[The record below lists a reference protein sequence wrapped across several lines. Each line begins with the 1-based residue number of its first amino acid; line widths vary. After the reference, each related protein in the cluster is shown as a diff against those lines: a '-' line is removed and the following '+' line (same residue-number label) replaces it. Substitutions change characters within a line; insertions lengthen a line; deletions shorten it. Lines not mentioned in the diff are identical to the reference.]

1 VEGLPRAHCVTF
13 PTAESGFKRLPAVAA
28 LTRIR
33 ALRAAKKSNI
43 VLLAAGEPLK
53 NSEFFNLYNH
63 GFVRVAVGIPEVRVA
78 DPGFNGA
85 RTIELMERAER
96 EKAILVL
103 FPELGLTAY
112 SCEDLFHQQALL
124 ENALQALNRV
134 LKASESLNSVGVVG
148 MPLQIDDLLF
158 NCAVV
163 LFRGK
168 ILGIIPKT
176 FLPNYREFY
185 EYRQFAPAPAAR
197 SSAIDVLDQRQI
209 PFGERL
215 LFQCQSQRD
224 FTFFVEICEDLW
236 VPIPPS
242 CDAALAGATMIL
254 NLSASNITIGK
265 DEYRHNLVSNQ
276 SARCLASYLYAA
288 AGPGESTTDLAWDG
302 HAIVYENGTLVAE
315 SERFCYESQLVVAEL
330 DLERLKLERMRQ
342 NSFGQSIQYYRD
354 ELRQFRSIAFDIQ
367 LPETGRM
374 LCKRNFERFPY
385 VPSDP
390 VLRDR
395 RCYEAYNIQ
404 VQGLVKR
411 LQSSRISKIV
421 IGVSGGLD
429 STHALIVAARALDLL
444 ELPRSNLLG
453 YTMPGFATT
462 QRTLENAKALMD
474 AVGCSASEVDIRP
487 SCEQMLRDIGHPY
500 ARGEPVYDVTFENV
514 QAGERTS
521 HLFRLANLHQA
532 LVLGTSDL
540 SELALGWCTYGVGDH
555 MSHYSVNASVPKT
568 LIQFLIRWVAD
579 TKQLGEKTSRIL
591 RSILDTEFSPELI
604 PGDPNGE
611 QPGQRTE
618 DAIGPYELQDFN
630 LYYTA
635 RFGYLPSKIAFLA
648 YCAWR
653 DRARGPWPEI
663 PEDRRHQYTVS
674 DIKQWLSV
682 FAWRFFQVSQFK
694 RSCIPNAPK
703 VGSGGSLS
711 PRGDY
716 RAPSDS
722 EATAWLEEIKQIP
735 DMDPMARG

>member
-1 VEGLPRAHCVTF
+1 MR
-13 PTAESGFKRLPAVAA
+13 
-28 LTRIR
+28 
-33 ALRAAKKSNI
+33 
-43 VLLAAGEPLK
+43 

-63 GFVRVAVGIPEVRVA
+63 GFVRAAVGIPEVRVA
-78 DPGFNGA
+78 DPAFNGA
-85 RTIELMERAER
+85 RTLELMERAEG
-96 EKAILVL
+96 EKVVLIL

-124 ENALQALNRV
+124 DGALEALSSV
-134 LKASESLNSVGVVG
+134 LKASAALNLVAVVG
-148 MPLQIDDLLF
+148 MPLQVDDLLF

-163 LFRGK
+163 LTRGK

-185 EYRQFAPAPAAR
+185 EYRQFAPASAAR
-197 SSAIDVLDQRQI
+197 STAVDILDQRTI
-209 PFGERL
+209 PFGEHL
-215 LFQCQSQRD
+215 LFQCEARQG

-236 VPIPPS
+236 VPVPPS
-242 CDAALAGATMIL
+242 SGAALAGATVIL

-265 DEYRHNLVSNQ
+265 DEYRHNLVANQ

-302 HAIVYENGTLVAE
+302 HAMVYENGTLITE
-315 SERFCYESQLVVAEL
+315 SERFCYDSQLVVAEL
-330 DLERLKLERMRQ
+330 DLERLIQERMRQ
-342 NSFGQSIQYYRD
+342 NSFGQSMQRHRE
-354 ELRQFRSIAFDIQ
+354 ELRQFRRIDFNIDF
-367 LPETGRM
+367 PGTGRL
-374 LCKRNFERFPY
+374 LCKRVVERFPY

-390 VLRDR
+390 ALRDR

-429 STHALIVAARALDLL
+429 STHALIVAARATDLL
-444 ELPRSNLLG
+444 GLPRSNILG
-453 YTMPGFATT
+453 YTMPGFATS
-462 QRTLENAKALMD
+462 QRTLANAKALMD
-474 AVGCSASEVDIRP
+474 AVGCAAHEVDIRP

-521 HLFRLANLHQA
+521 HLFRFANLNQG

-555 MSHYSVNASVPKT
+555 MSHYGVNASVPKT

-579 TKQLGEKTSRIL
+579 TNQLGEKTSAIL
-591 RSILDTEFSPELI
+591 RSIVETEFSPELI

-618 DAIGPYELQDFN
+618 DVIGPYELQDFN
-630 LYYTA
+630 LYYIA

-648 YCAWR
+648 YCSWR
-653 DRARGPWPEI
+653 DRTLGQWPDI
-663 PEDRRHQYTVS
+663 PESRRNQYTIG
-674 DIKQWLSV
+674 DIKRWLSI
-682 FAWRFFQVSQFK
+682 FAWRFFQLSQFK

-735 DMDPMARG
+735 DEDPLTKT

>member
-1 VEGLPRAHCVTF
+1 MKTG
-13 PTAESGFKRLPAVAA
+13 
-28 LTRIR
+28 
-33 ALRAAKKSNI
+33 
-43 VLLAAGEPLK
+43 
-53 NSEFFNLYNH
+53 EFFNLYNH
-63 GFVRVAVGIPEVRVA
+63 RLIRAAVGVPEVRVA
-78 DPGFNGA
+78 DPAFNA
-85 RTIELMERAER
+85 ERTIELMKRAVL
-96 EKAILVL
+96 EKAVLVL

-112 SCEDLFHQQALL
+112 SCEDLFQQQSLL
-124 ENALQALNRV
+124 EAAHEALSSV
-134 LKASESLNSVGVVG
+134 LKASETLNLVAVVG
-148 MPLQIDDLLF
+148 MPLQVDDLLF

-163 LFRGK
+163 VSHGK

-176 FLPNYREFY
+176 YLPNYREFY
-185 EYRQFAPAPAAR
+185 EYRQFAPASAVR
-197 SSAIDVLDQRQI
+197 STAIDLLDQRQI
-209 PFGERL
+209 PFGEHL
-215 LFQCQSQRD
+215 LFQGEALQG

-242 CDAALAGATMIL
+242 CNAALAGATIIL

-265 DEYRHNLVSNQ
+265 DEYRHNLVANQ
-276 SARCLASYLYAA
+276 SARCLSSYLYAA

-302 HAIVYENGTLVAE
+302 HALVYENGTLIAE
-315 SERFCYESQLVVAEL
+315 SERFRYDSQLVVAEL
-330 DLERLKLERMRQ
+330 DLERLTQERMRQ
-342 NSFGQSIQYYRD
+342 NSFGQSLQHHRE
-354 ELRQFRSIAFDIQ
+354 ELRQFRRIDFDIE
-367 LPETGRM
+367 PPSTGRL
-374 LCKRNFERFPY
+374 LCKRNFERYPF

-390 VLRDR
+390 LLRDR

-404 VQGLVKR
+404 VQGLVTR
-411 LQSSRISKIV
+411 LKSSRISKIV

-444 ELPRSNLLG
+444 RLPRSNLLA
-453 YTMPGFATT
+453 YTMPGFATS
-462 QRTLENAKALMD
+462 QRTLVNAKALME
-474 AVGCSASEVDIRP
+474 AVGCAAREVDIRP
-487 SCEQMLRDIGHPY
+487 SCEQMLRDIDHPY
-500 ARGEPVYDVTFENV
+500 AHGEPVYDATFENV

-521 HLFRLANLHQA
+521 HLFRFANLHQA

-579 TKQLGEKTSRIL
+579 TNQLGEKPSTIL
-591 RSILDTEFSPELI
+591 RSILETEFSPELI
-604 PGDPNGE
+604 PSDPAGE

-618 DAIGPYELQDFN
+618 DVIGPYELQDFN
-630 LYYTA
+630 LYYIA

-648 YCAWR
+648 YCSWR
-653 DRARGPWPEI
+653 DRTLGQWPDILEAKQN
-663 PEDRRHQYTVS
+663 QYTIA
-674 DIKQWLSV
+674 DIKRWLSI
-682 FAWRFFQVSQFK
+682 FALRFFQLSQFK

-735 DMDPMARG
+735 DEDSIAHG

>member
-1 VEGLPRAHCVTF
+1 MR
-13 PTAESGFKRLPAVAA
+13 
-28 LTRIR
+28 
-33 ALRAAKKSNI
+33 N
-43 VLLAAGEPLK
+43 
-53 NSEFFNLYNH
+53 NEFFNLYNH
-63 GFVRVAVGIPEVRVA
+63 GFVRAAVGIPEVRVA
-78 DPGFNGA
+78 DPAFNGA
-85 RTIELMERAER
+85 RTIELMEKAES
-96 EKAILVL
+96 EKAVLVL

-124 ENALQALNRV
+124 EAAQQV
-134 LKASESLNSVGVVG
+134 LRGVRKASEKLNLVAVVG
-148 MPLQIDDLLF
+148 MPLQVDDLLF

-163 LFRGK
+163 LCRGK
-168 ILGIIPKT
+168 ILGVIPKI

-185 EYRQFAPAPAAR
+185 EYRQFAPASAAR
-197 SSAIDVLDQRQI
+197 STAIDLLDQRQI
-209 PFGERL
+209 PFGEHL
-215 LFQCQSQRD
+215 LFQCEARQEL
-224 FTFFVEICEDLW
+224 TFFVEICEDLW

-242 CDAALAGATMIL
+242 CSAALAGATIML

-265 DEYRHNLVSNQ
+265 DEYRHSLVANQ
-276 SARCLASYLYAA
+276 SARCLSAYLYAA
-288 AGPGESTTDLAWDG
+288 AGTGESTTDLAWDG
-302 HAIVYENGTLVAE
+302 HAMVYENGTMVAE
-315 SERFCYESQLVVAEL
+315 SERFHYNSQLVVAEL
-330 DLERLKLERMRQ
+330 DLERLTQERMRQ
-342 NSFGQSIQYYRD
+342 NSFGQSLQRHRE
-354 ELRQFRSIAFDIQ
+354 ELRQFRRIAFDVQ
-367 LPETGRM
+367 LPESGRL

-385 VPSDP
+385 VASDP

-444 ELPRSNLLG
+444 ELPRSNLLA

-462 QRTLENAKALMD
+462 QRTLENARALMK
-474 AVGCSASEVDIRP
+474 AVGCAAHEIDIRP

-500 ARGEPVYDVTFENV
+500 SRGEPVYDVTFENV

-521 HLFRLANLHQA
+521 HLFRLANINGA

-579 TKQLGEKTSRIL
+579 TNQLGKKTSVIL
-591 RSILDTEFSPELI
+591 RSILETEFSPELI
-604 PGDPNGE
+604 PCDPNGE
-611 QPGQRTE
+611 QPGQKTE
-618 DAIGPYELQDFN
+618 DVIGPYELQDFN

-648 YCAWR
+648 YCSWR
-653 DRARGPWPEI
+653 DRTMGQWPDIAEG
-663 PEDRRHQYTVS
+663 RRNQYTIA
-674 DIKQWLSV
+674 DIKRWLSV
-682 FAWRFFQVSQFK
+682 FARRFFQESQFK

-722 EATAWLEEIKQIP
+722 EATAWLEEINQIP
-735 DMDPMARG
+735 DQDPRAST